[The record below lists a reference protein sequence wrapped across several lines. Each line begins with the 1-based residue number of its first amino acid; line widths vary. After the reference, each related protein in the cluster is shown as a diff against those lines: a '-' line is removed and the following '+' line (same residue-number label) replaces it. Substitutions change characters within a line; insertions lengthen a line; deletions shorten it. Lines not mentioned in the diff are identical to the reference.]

1 MHAYA
6 RIHYHLSE
14 HERMDK
20 DLVSASFIQA
30 SVFLW
35 HFLYDE
41 NHGTVLLTAAVA
53 VRVCDCDYKFECE
66 CAFAYAAVCPFVP
79 V

>member
-41 NHGTVLLTAAVA
+41 KRTVLRTAVVA
-53 VRVCDCDYKFECE
+53 VRV
-66 CAFAYAAVCPFVP
+66 
-79 V
+79 